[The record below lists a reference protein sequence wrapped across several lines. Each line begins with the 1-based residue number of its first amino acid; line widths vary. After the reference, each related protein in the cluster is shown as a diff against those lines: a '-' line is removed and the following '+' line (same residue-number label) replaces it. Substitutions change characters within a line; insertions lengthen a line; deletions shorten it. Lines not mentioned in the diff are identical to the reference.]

1 MRKIFIVILG
11 IGVMFFSCSTGGS
24 VAKGIKGILKRS
36 DCKGPCNKTMECEG
50 KVLTIEMELAN
61 NNIMLAG
68 NTIFARDPD
77 NFDYT
82 IKVEF
87 SSAIPVEMYSD
98 LKNPIHKKFVATG
111 VVEGYD
117 QYVHQVCTRSYIL
130 KVSKPEDFK
139 VFSN

>member
-1 MRKIFIVILG
+1 MKQVVFGIFAACILLTA
-11 IGVMFFSCSTGGS
+11 CSTGGS
-24 VAKGIKGILKRS
+24 VSKGIKGILKRS
-36 DCKGPCNKTMECEG
+36 DCKGSCNKTMDCEG
-50 KVLTIEMELAN
+50 KSLTVEMALAN
-61 NNIMLAG
+61 NNIMIAG

-98 LKNPIHKKFVATG
+98 IKNPINKKFVVTG
-111 VVEGYD
+111 IVEGYD
-117 QYVHQVCTRSYIL
+117 QYIHQVCTRSYIL

-139 VFSN
+139 VFTD